1 MGLEDDFL
9 LNDADDEKTIEFIRN
24 YLPQELKEKFS
35 EDELYYFLDLIDEYY
50 SESGILDVQPD
61 ADGYVDIDLEQVVE
75 FIVKEAQKDE
85 VGEYD
90 PEDILFVVQGE
101 MEYGSSLGQ
110 VGEASLRKPRDKK
123 RVETLLHAFLL
134 HVCVIVYFVLI
145 LLLLLKCIMFFR
157 SIRCV

>member
-75 FIVKEAQKDE
+75 FIVKEAKKDE
-85 VGEYD
+85 VTCHFKNPGGIHQRFERRTQKAELRARHPFSAQYD
-90 PEDILFVVQGE
+90 SFGTDHQ
-101 MEYGSSLGQ
+101 
-110 VGEASLRKPRDKK
+110 
-123 RVETLLHAFLL
+123 
-134 HVCVIVYFVLI
+134 
-145 LLLLLKCIMFFR
+145 
-157 SIRCV
+157 

>member
-75 FIVKEAQKDE
+75 FIVKWVNMTRKISYLWCREKWNTATLWDRWSKP
-85 VGEYD
+85 V
-90 PEDILFVVQGE
+90 FVNQEIKSV
-101 MEYGSSLGQ
+101 
-110 VGEASLRKPRDKK
+110 
-123 RVETLLHAFLL
+123 
-134 HVCVIVYFVLI
+134 
-145 LLLLLKCIMFFR
+145 
-157 SIRCV
+157 

>member
-50 SESGILDVQPD
+50 SESGILDVHPD

-75 FIVKEAQKDE
+75 FIVKEAKKDE

-101 MEYGSSLGQ
+101 MEYGNSLGQ
-110 VGEASLRKPRDKK
+110 VE
-123 RVETLLHAFLL
+123 
-134 HVCVIVYFVLI
+134 
-145 LLLLLKCIMFFR
+145 
-157 SIRCV
+157 